1 MSWLTFKYSWDHF
14 CSATKM
20 DMLWYLFEILNGFV
34 FSAFYQ
40 MRKKQIKKGLFMF
53 VLIGVKS
60 TSRVKLRG
68 PQFWNQIT
76 CSCSEI
82 HIAVRLIQS
91 YTQQLCTLSDS
102 CFINSGYSFTS
113 WNSYWV
119 HKYISKSKAAN
130 CPVRGSTPVLPW
142 RSDTMTFMR
151 GWMSKS

>member
-1 MSWLTFKYSWDHF
+1 MGHRVHELVDIQVLMRSLLLSNKNGHAVVSLWNPKWF
-14 CSATKM
+14 C
-20 DMLWYLFEILNGFV
+20 FFCILSNE
-34 FSAFYQ
+34 
-40 MRKKQIKKGLFMF
+40 KK
-53 VLIGVKS
+53 GVKS